1 MDALWSLDASEA
13 PVTWSLDAV
22 APTEWMRECA
32 RLAGVT
38 GDDAAV
44 VAWHARVSRAVADV
58 RAREGRR

>member
-1 MDALWSLDASEA
+1 MDNKVTQE
-13 PVTWSLDAV
+13 TWSLDAV
-22 APTEWMRECA
+22 RPTKWMRRLA
-32 RLAGVT
+32 RIAGVT

>member
-1 MDALWSLDASEA
+1 MSNDKVETWT
-13 PVTWSLDAV
+13 TWSLDTLE
-22 APTEWMRECA
+22 PTKRMRRLA
-32 RLAGVT
+32 RIAGVT